1 MDKII
6 AVAGP
11 TAVGKTKFAIEIARA
26 FNGEIV
32 SCDSMQI
39 YKYMDIGSA
48 KPSPEERAA
57 VPHYLVDTVD
67 PRESFSVA
75 RYQKMARSAIE
86 SILARGRLPVVSGG
100 TGLYLNAILYPMDF
114 SDSPGDS
121 AYRQRLEEICQKEG
135 KESLHKMLRELDP
148 EAAEGI
154 HVNNTRKIIRALERI
169 NQGEKKI
176 RAFRAVEKMDTCYD
190 AVLIGL
196 TRRRDELYDRINR
209 RVDDLMDMGL
219 LQEVEGLRLMGLTKE
234 DIAMKGIGY
243 KEIMEFLEGSCS
255 LDEAL
260 ENIKKNTR
268 HYAKKQ
274 LTWFRRYDRIKW
286 YNISDFDNDDR
297 AIEEIKSWLEKKI

>member
-121 AYRQRLEEICQKEG
+121 AYRQRLEEICQREG

-176 RAFRAVEKMDTCYD
+176 RAFRTVEKMDTCYD